1 MLASFPGLGTRLMC
15 TSPSSGTLMAGACY
29 FKIIFSVSLRL
40 QTYNTT
46 RIPREVQLVLCAC
59 RTKNTLTHQN
69 QHMQLVNI
77 PHTCFCANSS
87 YSSSLAS
94 PAMLPR
100 PHCTVLRDCPYCA
113 CSVTWATSQSFF
125 FGGLCVY
132 PLAIPADQ
140 NASKTGR

>member
-1 MLASFPGLGTRLMC
+1 MLASFPGLGTKLMC
-15 TSPSSGTLMAGACY
+15 TSPSSVNLRNTDGWCMLLQN
-29 FKIIFSVSLRL
+29 IFFFVSLRL

-46 RIPREVQLVLCAC
+46 RIPREAQLVLCAC

-69 QHMQLVNI
+69 QLMQLVNI

-125 FGGLCVY
+125 FGGLRISPRDSCR
-132 PLAIPADQ
+132 
-140 NASKTGR
+140 SKCL